1 MNVAIRNHGAP
12 QNIFYLVQ
20 LADVIWLTV
29 PEGAPLVCKG
39 LYNAAR
45 EHLVMLPGARV
56 LCGYLWSL
64 RNKREH
70 KFELQDDVFARTGRI
85 DAQLRRKIIE
95 LRLFCWLRGLSSR
108 RGRRRSRSGRP
119 PAPTIA
125 ARHSIKL
132 SLYAT
137 ASLIASVSRT
147 SLVVS

>member
-85 DAQLRRKIIE
+85 DAPFDGFPDVYFPASMLLHADLHLQPVEQRAGGGRNQIWSVLTKGDRDEIE
-95 LRLFCWLRGLSSR
+95 
-108 RGRRRSRSGRP
+108 
-119 PAPTIA
+119 AA
-125 ARHSIKL
+125 ARSF
-132 SLYAT
+132 S
-137 ASLIASVSRT
+137 
-147 SLVVS
+147 